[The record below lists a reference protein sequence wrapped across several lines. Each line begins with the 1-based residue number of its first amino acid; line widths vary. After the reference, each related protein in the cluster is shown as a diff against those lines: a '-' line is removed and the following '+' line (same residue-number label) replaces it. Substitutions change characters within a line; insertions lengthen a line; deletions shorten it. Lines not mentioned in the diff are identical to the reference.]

1 LGELLRRFRYPLA
14 YLLLSALCVISMVTE
29 RTHAP
34 LDPASRAL
42 VALTLPLERMVT
54 LPVHQVRSWW
64 DELVVLVRV
73 REENDGLRQHIA
85 RLEEENLQYREA
97 IVSSE
102 RFQRLAGF
110 RESHEV
116 PTVPA
121 NVVHQDLSPWFRS
134 VIIDQGTAAG
144 IRPGMPVVTDLGV
157 VGVVSGTAPSASKV
171 LLLIDPQSHVDAY
184 VQRSR
189 ARGSVRGAKGREC
202 SFEFVLRDEDLAVGD
217 LLLTSGLGEVFPKGL
232 VIGHVASVERRPYGL
247 FQEAQIKPAVDF
259 GKLEEVFVILELREL
274 PPEDAF
280 SSEDEALWTP
290 SVAVERE
297 HRTEVPAAPSPAP
310 DAEAGR

>member
-29 RTHAP
+29 RRHAP

-42 VALTLPLERMVT
+42 VALTVPLERMVT
-54 LPVHQVRSWW
+54 LPVHEIRGWW
-64 DELVVLVRV
+64 DELVVLVQV
-73 REENDGLRQHIA
+73 REQNDQLRQHIA

-116 PTVPA
+116 PMVPA

-217 LLLTSGLGEVFPKGL
+217 LLLTSGMGEVFPKGL
-232 VIGHVASVERRPYGL
+232 VIGHVTSVERRPYGL

-259 GKLEEVFVILELREL
+259 GKLEEVFVILEQREL
-274 PPEDAF
+274 PEDDAF
-280 SSEDEALWTP
+280 DSEDDGLW
-290 SVAVERE
+290 AVPEIPAPAGP
-297 HRTEVPAAPSPAP
+297 TQAPAAPAP
-310 DAEAGR
+310 GPEAQAER

>member
-14 YLLLSALCVISMVTE
+14 YLLLAALCVIAMVSE
-29 RTHAP
+29 RAP
-34 LDPASRAL
+34 AQFSLASRAL
-42 VALTLPLERMVT
+42 VAITLPLERMVT
-54 LPVHQVRSWW
+54 LPVQEAQGWW
-64 DELVVLVRV
+64 DELVVLVQV
-73 REENDGLRQHIA
+73 REENDRLRQRIA

-110 RESHEV
+110 RENHEV
-116 PTVPA
+116 PMVPA

-144 IRPGMPVVTDLGV
+144 IKPGMPVVTDLGV

-217 LLLTSGLGEVFPKGL
+217 LLLTSGMGEVFPKGL
-232 VIGHVASVERRPYGL
+232 VIGNVMSVERQPYGL

-259 GKLEEVFVILELREL
+259 GKLEEVFVILERREL
-274 PPEDAF
+274 PADEAF
-280 SSEDEALWTP
+280 SSSDEGLW
-290 SVAVERE
+290 
-297 HRTEVPAAPSPAP
+297 PAAPAPAAASPQP
-310 DAEAGR
+310 EAGG

>member
-14 YLLLSALCVISMVTE
+14 YLLLAALCVIAMVSE
-29 RTHAP
+29 RKPAP
-34 LDPASRAL
+34 LSLASRAL

-54 LPVHQVRSWW
+54 LPVHEAQGWW
-64 DELVVLVRV
+64 DELVVLVQV
-73 REENDGLRQHIA
+73 REENDRLRQRIA

-116 PTVPA
+116 PMVPA
-121 NVVHQDLSPWFRS
+121 NVVHQDVSPWFRS

-157 VGVVSGTAPSASKV
+157 VGVIAGTAPSASKV

-189 ARGSVRGAKGREC
+189 ARGSVRGAQGREC

-217 LLLTSGLGEVFPKGL
+217 LLLTSGMGEVFPKGL
-232 VIGHVASVERRPYGL
+232 VIGHVTAVERQPYGL
-247 FQEAQIKPAVDF
+247 FQEAHIKPAVDF
-259 GKLEEVFVILELREL
+259 GKLEEVFVILERREL
-274 PPEDAF
+274 PGA
-280 SSEDEALWTP
+280 DEFTSADESLWP
-290 SVAVERE
+290 VA
-297 HRTEVPAAPSPAP
+297 PAAPAGPDPATP
-310 DAEAGR
+310 PAGG

>member
-1 LGELLRRFRYPLA
+1 MGELLRRFRYPLA
-14 YLLLSALCVISMVTE
+14 YLLLAALCVIAMVSE
-29 RTHAP
+29 RTPAQFS
-34 LDPASRAL
+34 LASRAL
-42 VALTLPLERMVT
+42 VAITLPLERMVT
-54 LPVHQVRSWW
+54 LPVQEAQGWW
-64 DELVVLVRV
+64 DELVVLVQV
-73 REENDGLRQHIA
+73 REENDRLRQRIA

-116 PTVPA
+116 PMVPA

-144 IRPGMPVVTDLGV
+144 IQPGMPVVTDLGV
-157 VGVVSGTAPSASKV
+157 VGVVSGTAPGAAKV

-217 LLLTSGLGEVFPKGL
+217 LLLTSGMGEVFPKGL
-232 VIGHVASVERRPYGL
+232 VIGSVTAVERQPYGL

-259 GKLEEVFVILELREL
+259 GKLEEVFVILEQREL
-274 PPEDAF
+274 PDDAAF
-280 SSEDEALWTP
+280 TSDDEGLW
-290 SVAVERE
+290 
-297 HRTEVPAAPSPAP
+297 PAP
-310 DAEAGR
+310 APRPEAGG

>member
-1 LGELLRRFRYPLA
+1 LGELLRRFRFPLT
-14 YLLLSALCVISMVTE
+14 YLLLAALCVIAIVSE
-29 RTHAP
+29 RGPAP
-34 LDPASRAL
+34 FGLASRAL

-54 LPVHQVRSWW
+54 LPVHQARGWW
-64 DELVVLVRV
+64 DELVALVQV
-73 REENDGLRQHIA
+73 REENDRLRQRIA

-110 RESHEV
+110 RASHEV
-116 PTVPA
+116 PMVPA

-189 ARGSVRGAKGREC
+189 ARGSVRGAKGHEC

-232 VIGHVASVERRPYGL
+232 VIGHVTAVERQPYGL
-247 FQEAQIKPAVDF
+247 FQEARIKPAVDF
-259 GKLEEVFVILELREL
+259 GKLEEVFVILERREL
-274 PPEDAF
+274 PDPDAF
-280 SSEDEALWTP
+280 SSADEGLWP
-290 SVAVERE
+290 SAAP
-297 HRTEVPAAPSPAP
+297 VPAP
-310 DAEAGR
+310 AEAGG

>member
-14 YLLLSALCVISMVTE
+14 YLLLAALCVIAMVSE
-29 RTHAP
+29 RKPAP
-34 LDPASRAL
+34 LGLASRAL

-54 LPVHQVRSWW
+54 LPVHEARGWW
-64 DELVVLVRV
+64 DELVVLVQV
-73 REENDGLRQHIA
+73 REENDRLRQRLA

-116 PTVPA
+116 PMVPA

-134 VIIDQGTAAG
+134 VIIDQGTGAG
-144 IRPGMPVVTDLGV
+144 IRPGMPVVTDQGV
-157 VGVVSGTAPSASKV
+157 VGVVSGTAPGASKV

-202 SFEFVLRDEDLAVGD
+202 SFDYVLRDEDLAVGD
-217 LLLTSGLGEVFPKGL
+217 LLLTSGMGEVFPKGL
-232 VIGHVASVERRPYGL
+232 VIGHVTSVERRPYGL

-259 GKLEEVFVILELREL
+259 GKLEEVFVILERREL
-274 PPEDAF
+274 PADADF
-280 SSEDEALWTP
+280 SSADESLWQ
-290 SVAVERE
+290 
-297 HRTEVPAAPSPAP
+297 APPP
-310 DAEAGR
+310 QAEAGG

>member
-14 YLLLSALCVISMVTE
+14 YLLLAALCVIAMVSE
-29 RTHAP
+29 RKPAP
-34 LDPASRAL
+34 LGLASRAL

-54 LPVHQVRSWW
+54 LPVHEARGWW
-64 DELVVLVRV
+64 DELVVLVQV
-73 REENDGLRQHIA
+73 REENDRLRQRIA

-116 PTVPA
+116 PMVPA

-134 VIIDQGTAAG
+134 VIIDQGTGAG
-144 IRPGMPVVTDLGV
+144 ILPGMPVVTDQGV
-157 VGVVSGTAPSASKV
+157 VGVVSGTAPGASKV
-171 LLLIDPQSHVDAY
+171 LLLIDPQSRVDAY

-202 SFEFVLRDEDLAVGD
+202 NFDYVLRDEDLAVGD
-217 LLLTSGLGEVFPKGL
+217 LLLTSGMGEVFPKGL
-232 VIGHVASVERRPYGL
+232 VIGHVTSVERRPYGL
-247 FQEAQIKPAVDF
+247 FQQAQIKPAVDF
-259 GKLEEVFVILELREL
+259 GKLEEVFVILERREL
-274 PPEDAF
+274 PAAADF
-280 SSEDEALWTP
+280 TTSDESLWLGP
-290 SVAVERE
+290 
-297 HRTEVPAAPSPAP
+297 PAQG
-310 DAEAGR
+310 EAGG